1 MSEVAAAGARS
12 GGFRGLLR
20 NWGSVVNTA
29 NLPRG
34 ASMDPISKWL
44 IITRAAVFSMTYTS
58 GLIGGLLAAQTAGVD
73 VNWWFFALAMVG
85 LVIAHAA
92 NNMINDY
99 FDVEGGVDDAAYP
112 RAQYAPHPLLSGLTT
127 KRGLIT
133 AIFIANAIDAAIMLY
148 LAIER
153 GPLVLLFALAGLFI
167 SVFYVAKPIVLKRRG
182 LGEIGVL
189 IVWGPLMIGGS
200 YFVAAGELPAW
211 VWAACLP
218 YSLIVMSVLVGKHL
232 DKFEIDQSKGIK
244 TLPVIL
250 GYGLSRR
257 LNQAIM
263 VGFYVAVAALI
274 ATGVLGAWVG
284 LTALALPRLVQ
295 VLGVYRR
302 PPPEEA
308 PPGYPLWPLWY
319 VSAAFYFNKRAGE
332 LFVLGLFINL
342 LLPWHLR

>member
-1 MSEVAAAGARS
+1 MSETAAAGVRS
-12 GGFRGLLR
+12 EGFRGLLR
-20 NWGSVVNTA
+20 NWGSVINTA

-34 ASMDPISKWL
+34 ASMDPVSKWL

-73 VNWWFFALAMVG
+73 VNWLFFALAMLG
-85 LVIAHAA
+85 LVTAHAA

-99 FDVEGGVDDAAYP
+99 FDVEGGIDDAAYP

-133 AIFIANAIDAAIMLY
+133 AILIANAIDAAIMLY
-148 LAIER
+148 LAVER

-182 LGEIGVL
+182 LGEVGVL
-189 IVWGPLMIGGS
+189 IVWGPLMIGGT
-200 YFVAAGELPAW
+200 YFVAAAELPAW

-232 DKFEIDQSKGIK
+232 DKFDIDSSKGIK

-250 GYGLSRR
+250 GYGVSRR

-263 VGFYVAVAALI
+263 LGFYVAVAALI
-274 ATGVLGAWVG
+274 ATGVLGVWVA
-284 LTALALPRLVQ
+284 LVALALPRLVQ
-295 VLGVYRR
+295 VLGVYQE